1 MAEDRTHA
9 HHHLLVQA
17 PIRPLDEDGVSSM
30 VIGTVFFALAT
41 VGCLIFADALA
52 RNDNSW
58 WLWVSLAGTGFGV
71 LGLAYCLR
79 RRARRP

>member
-1 MAEDRTHA
+1 
-9 HHHLLVQA
+9 
-17 PIRPLDEDGVSSM
+17 M

-71 LGLAYCLR
+71 LGLVYCLR